1 MNSND
6 NKFAGARAIA
16 IVAIRSF
23 TETRT
28 VDDAAAA
35 AVENVR
41 LANKPNI
48 VQNNL

>member
-16 IVAIRSF
+16 TVAMRSF

-28 VDDAAAA
+28 ADVAA
-35 AVENVR
+35 AVDNVR
-41 LANKPNI
+41 LANEPNI
-48 VQNNL
+48 VCF